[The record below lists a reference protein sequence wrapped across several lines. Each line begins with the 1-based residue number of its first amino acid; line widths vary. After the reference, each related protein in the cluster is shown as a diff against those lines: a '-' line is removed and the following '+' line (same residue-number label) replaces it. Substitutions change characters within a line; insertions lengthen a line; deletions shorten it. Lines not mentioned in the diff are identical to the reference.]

1 MSTSKKNEATERIGG
16 PGSSHQ
22 NRQEPEKS
30 KPRGQHRIDKQSSDF
45 SGVGTGGGEP
55 DAHHT
60 HDPRGKGPSHQPEH

>member
-1 MSTSKKNEATERIGG
+1 MPNSKKNDATERIGG

-30 KPRGQHRIDKQSSDF
+30 KPRGGHPIDKQSSDF
-45 SGVGTGGGEP
+45 SGVSGGGGEP

-60 HDPRGKGPSHQPEH
+60 HDPKLKGPTNRPEE

>member
-1 MSTSKKNEATERIGG
+1 MPSSEKNPDAERFGG

-30 KPRGQHRIDKQSSDF
+30 KPRGKHPIEEQSTRF
-45 SGVGTGGGEP
+45 SGVSGGGGEP

-60 HDPRGKGPSHQPEH
+60 HDPREK